1 MSQIPAKI
9 MIADLI
15 ILEKKGIIFVM
26 NLHRM
31 GIPHSKAPYPKDI
44 SMVMTTDRN
53 ERSVLL

>member
-9 MIADLI
+9 MIVDLI
-15 ILEKKGIIFVM
+15 ILERKGIFVM

-31 GIPHSKAPYPKDI
+31 GIPHSKASYPKDI

-53 ERSVLL
+53 ERSVLP

>member
-15 ILEKKGIIFVM
+15 ILEKKGIFVM
-26 NLHRM
+26 NLHRI
-31 GIPHSKAPYPKDI
+31 GIPHSSKAPYPKDI